1 MGQANKQTEQTNERT
16 KKMLKLMKTINI
28 MCAAIEYVVVIS
40 ILVWL
45 TLIHRRSLASGDKR

>member
-1 MGQANKQTEQTNERT
+1 MGQANKQTARTNERT

-45 TLIHRRSLASGDKR
+45 TLIHRRSLANGDKR